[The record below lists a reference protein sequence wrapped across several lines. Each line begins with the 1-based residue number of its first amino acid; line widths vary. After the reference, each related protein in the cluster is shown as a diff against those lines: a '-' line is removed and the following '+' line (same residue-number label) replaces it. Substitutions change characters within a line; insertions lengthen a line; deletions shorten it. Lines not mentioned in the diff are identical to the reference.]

1 MARAILAAVNIFVAL
16 LIVVVATT
24 VAVVAMLMVRRR
36 APEGSYFNDGDR
48 AAGVFGV
55 LATGFAVLL
64 GFVVFLAFTSY
75 DSARAGAESE
85 ARIVAQQFE
94 TAQLL
99 PGRGGAAAHRPSWS
113 ATPGPSPACSG
124 ERMESGTLGE
134 QLNPWGVAL
143 FRTLLTVQPE
153 SATEQAAYGKWLDQ
167 TSDREEARSDRVHGA
182 VGVIPT
188 PLWIVLFFT
197 AFVIFVY
204 MLFFADSGER
214 AVVQGLLMGTVV
226 SVLVTMLVLLQF
238 LNHPFHGASVASSPT
253 PCAGRW
259 SSSTRSSRSRATYLR
274 PALRLGGERA
284 VACADPPDGVM
295 HPGANWSTMRGCPV
309 PGRPPGGRSPGRVA
323 VRTGRERGGRR
334 GGRSRRRRSFRADG
348 AVARPPLR
356 PAPPTARPPR
366 PSIRWR

>member
-1 MARAILAAVNIFVAL
+1 MRLSRISVNLTRAV
-16 LIVVVATT
+16 LIVVVTT
-24 VAVVAMLMVRRR
+24 ALAIGALLFVRRT
-36 APEGSYFNDGDR
+36 APDGGYFNDGDR

-55 LATGFAVLL
+55 LATGFSVLL

-99 PGRGGAAAHRPSWS
+99 PAGAAPQLTTELVCYARSVAGVQWQK
-113 ATPGPSPACSG
+113 
-124 ERMESGTLGE
+124 MESGSLGE
-134 QLNPWGVAL
+134 QLNPWGVAM

-182 VGVIPT
+182 VGVIAT

-197 AFVIFVY
+197 AFVIFVF

-238 LNHPFHGASVASSPT
+238 LNHPFHGGIGGLQPEAMRRTLVILDEELQESGNT
-253 PCAGRW
+253 YDLPCDSAGN
-259 SSSTRSSRSRATYLR
+259 
-274 PALRLGGERA
+274 AL
-284 VACADPPDGVM
+284 
-295 HPGANWSTMRGCPV
+295 
-309 PGRPPGGRSPGRVA
+309 
-323 VRTGRERGGRR
+323 
-334 GGRSRRRRSFRADG
+334 
-348 AVARPPLR
+348 
-356 PAPPTARPPR
+356 
-366 PSIRWR
+366 

>member
-1 MARAILAAVNIFVAL
+1 VARAILAAVNILVAL

-24 VAVVAMLMVRRR
+24 VAVVAMLVVRRR

-99 PGRGGAAAHRPSWS
+99 PAEAAPQLTAELVCYARSVAGVQWR
-113 ATPGPSPACSG
+113 
-124 ERMESGTLGE
+124 RMESGTLGE

-143 FRTLLTVQPE
+143 FRTLRTVQPE

-188 PLWIVLFFT
+188 PLWVVLFFT

-214 AVVQGLLMGTVV
+214 VVVQGLLMGTVV
-226 SVLVTMLVLLQF
+226 SVLITMLVLLQF
-238 LNHPFHGASVASSPT
+238 LNHPFHTGI
-253 PCAGRW
+253 GG
-259 SSSTRSSRSRATYLR
+259 LR
-274 PALRLGGERA
+274 PDAMRRTLVILDEELQESGHTYDLPCDPAGNAL
-284 VACADPPDGVM
+284 
-295 HPGANWSTMRGCPV
+295 
-309 PGRPPGGRSPGRVA
+309 
-323 VRTGRERGGRR
+323 
-334 GGRSRRRRSFRADG
+334 
-348 AVARPPLR
+348 
-356 PAPPTARPPR
+356 
-366 PSIRWR
+366 